1 MFARLSDCLLVD
13 VHLRSEWLAVGNSC
27 DLVCIHVQ

>member
-1 MFARLSDCLLVD
+1 MFARLSVCLLVD
-13 VHLRSEWLAVGNSC
+13 VHEEWLAVGNSC